1 MLQSLVV
8 VVRVHLRLMVQ
19 VHEEVEKIERKRA
32 LDARLRC
39 RIPTHPQELNV
50 VGRKA
55 DFGA

>member
-32 LDARLRC
+32 LDARL
-39 RIPTHPQELNV
+39 
-50 VGRKA
+50 
-55 DFGA
+55 